1 MANPLAQFDIKP
13 IADLQLAGYN
23 VSFTNSSVMMVLVLG
38 LAGMFML
45 MGKRKAALVPN
56 RWQSANEVLIEF
68 IQGMTRDNAGSEGLK
83 FFPLIF
89 TLFIFV
95 LFANLLGMVPGSFT
109 VTSHIIVT
117 FAMAGILFAA
127 ITLLGIIKH
136 GTKFFS
142 LFLPSGTP
150 ILLMPLMIPIE
161 IISYFARPISLSIR
175 LAANMM
181 AGHLLL
187 KIMAGFVGVG
197 LIGVL
202 PFAFIVIFTGFE
214 IFVACLQA
222 YIFTLLAC
230 VYLHDAL
237 YLH

>member
-1 MANPLAQFDIKP
+1 
-13 IADLQLAGYN
+13 
-23 VSFTNSSVMMVLVLG
+23 
-38 LAGMFML
+38 
-45 MGKRKAALVPN
+45 
-56 RWQSANEVLIEF
+56 
-68 IQGMTRDNAGSEGLK
+68 
-83 FFPLIF
+83 
-89 TLFIFV
+89 
-95 LFANLLGMVPGSFT
+95 MVPGSFT